1 VLVLDDDIE
10 VLAAGVEM
18 GEELSSARGDVR
30 RLGVLLGKFPDRGD
44 RGRGGRGGS
53 DRILRSECAHQS
65 FPARLWHHAVAA
77 CRGGPLP
84 MALRSRDRV
93 RLGLGRGG
101 AG

>member
-30 RLGVLLGKFPDRGD
+30 CLGVLPGEFPDRGD
-44 RGRGGRGGS
+44 RGRGGS

-65 FPARLWHHAVAA
+65 FPARLWHHAVAV